1 MYLLK
6 KPKPLI
12 FKPAKKYAIEVKIA
26 KHAVVFISFVGDANS
41 PEGSSINFQ
50 GINAPATFEPNT
62 NKKIVATNGKNC
74 E

>member
-26 KHAVVFISFVGDANS
+26 KHAVVFISFVGDAYS
-41 PEGSSINFQ
+41 PE
-50 GINAPATFEPNT
+50 
-62 NKKIVATNGKNC
+62 
-74 E
+74 